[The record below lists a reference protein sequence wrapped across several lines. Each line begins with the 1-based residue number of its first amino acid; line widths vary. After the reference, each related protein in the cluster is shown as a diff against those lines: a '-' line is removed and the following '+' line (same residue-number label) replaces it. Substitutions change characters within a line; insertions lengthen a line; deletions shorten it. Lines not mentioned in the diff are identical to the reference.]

1 MALDFWSPDEPSS
14 RRDLPQWERVYEQY
28 RDKGLEV
35 ISIAVCHPQTYQT
48 HQAERQDSLPWAQ
61 AYVSRTLDGSP
72 DVVSLFAL
80 YSFPT
85 AMLIDPEGKI
95 VFRGRPAG
103 LFAKLEEVFATPQ
116 TE

>member
-1 MALDFWSPDEPSS
+1 MVPSQVALDFWSPDEPSS
-14 RRDLPQWERVYEQY
+14 RRDLPQWERAYEQY

-48 HQAERQDSLPWAQ
+48 HQAEPQDSLPWAQ
-61 AYVSRTLDGSP
+61 AYVSRP
-72 DVVSLFAL
+72 
-80 YSFPT
+80 
-85 AMLIDPEGKI
+85 PEGKI
-95 VFRGRPAG
+95 AFRGRPAG